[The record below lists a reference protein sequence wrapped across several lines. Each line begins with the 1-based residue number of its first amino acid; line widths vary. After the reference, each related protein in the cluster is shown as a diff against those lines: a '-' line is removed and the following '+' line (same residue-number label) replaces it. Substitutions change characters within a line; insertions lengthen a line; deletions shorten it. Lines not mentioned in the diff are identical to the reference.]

1 MLSFTHK
8 FTSSFRFLAA
18 AVLASSM
25 LALLAAPS
33 AMAACNKFGRGKDCQ
48 QPTDTPPGFTEA
60 WLYSSNFDSGFD
72 PMSCASGAN
81 TTASGNYSC
90 AAPLPE
96 VLLST
101 RTLTG
106 IFAQKNWDLCHA
118 LDPADGRF
126 GVLLTPDTV
135 SYGWTDSCAD
145 ALCATEFR
153 MAFSGDDVAAET
165 NGKADL
171 MNVTLHATIAP
182 PAGTDD
188 PFNGRKQIMV
198 FDRVQL
204 DFFRSNNGRAVGSC
218 LWYMDIL
225 NFTGD
230 FAQGKAVSFGE

>member
-1 MLSFTHK
+1 MLFFTHK
-8 FTSSFRFLAA
+8 ITSSFRILGA

-48 QPTDTPPGFTEA
+48 QPTPTPPGFTEA
-60 WLYSSNFDSGFD
+60 WLYSSNFDSGFESL
-72 PMSCASGAN
+72 SCASGAN

-188 PFNGRKQIMV
+188 PFNGRKQIML

-204 DFFRSNNGRAVGSC
+204 DFFRSNNGREVGSC
-218 LWYMDIL
+218 MWYMDIL
-225 NFTGD
+225 NFSGD
-230 FAQGKAVSFGE
+230 FAQGKAVSHGN

>member
-1 MLSFTHK
+1 MMTFAQQLRWNFK
-8 FTSSFRFLAA
+8 FLVAGL
-18 AVLASSM
+18 LASSIVV
-25 LALLAAPS
+25 LLASSS

-48 QPTDTPPGFTEA
+48 QPTPTPPGFTEA

-72 PMSCASGAN
+72 PLSCASGAN
-81 TTASGNYSC
+81 TTASGNYFC

-96 VLLST
+96 ALLST

-153 MAFSGDDVAAET
+153 MTFSGADVAAET

-182 PAGTDD
+182 PAGTGD
-188 PFNGRKQIMV
+188 PFNGRKQTML

-204 DFFRSNNGRAVGSC
+204 DFFRSNNGRGVGSC
-218 LWYMDIL
+218 MWYMDIL
-225 NFTGD
+225 NFSGD
-230 FAQGKAVSFGE
+230 FAQGKAVSHGN